1 MNSQTRGA
9 ARKTLQTCTTCA
21 RPEPHNSHWR
31 TSTRRRTVKKADL
44 WASKEW
50 DNRTASAR
58 LVSAGDSLV
67 GDRLTDENPHP
78 SAQRTLQVRGQ
89 GGGRGHMSPV
99 EALGVEPRPRA
110 LHDNLHPTA
119 HLTADK
125 VSDKGPSPRSPQ
137 SHSLQKQTRRPA
149 ISHWPPL
156 AKEYNPQPTARWSA
170 GKVPDEEDRSTG
182 EHSGALREPLPQE
195 GYTVTDVVVTAG
207 GGTRIRTWK
216 LLRAAGTR

>member
-31 TSTRRRTVKKADL
+31 TSTRRRTVKTADL

-78 SAQRTLQVRGQ
+78 SAQRTRQVRGQ

-156 AKEYNPQPTARWSA
+156 AKESGVEPEP
-170 GKVPDEEDRSTG
+170 PDEKITLSLRPAGQRARCRTRKTVPQGNIPVLSVS
-182 EHSGALREPLPQE
+182 HSLRKDTQ
-195 GYTVTDVVVTAG
+195 
-207 GGTRIRTWK
+207 
-216 LLRAAGTR
+216 